1 LIADIALDS
10 DEPELDAAALYI
22 QVVIDKVQL
31 ARHIRHTLQ
40 ERTQVTLRE
49 LIDSQPLQQG
59 LAELVAYLQLGT
71 ETFHAVVDEDKVDV
85 IAWQHTDQAGAAT
98 SRRARL
104 PRVVFVR

>member
-1 LIADIALDS
+1 
-10 DEPELDAAALYI
+10 
-22 QVVIDKVQL
+22 
-31 ARHIRHTLQ
+31 
-40 ERTQVTLRE
+40 LRE

-85 IAWQHTDQAGAAT
+85 IAWQHTDLTGAAA